1 MRKHL
6 FQDNKE
12 GKKLEK

>member
-6 FQDNKE
+6 FQNNKE